1 MLKIIMY
8 TGILSS
14 GFVLVSVI
22 ISAVIVL
29 LLATVKAIAHLAF
42 EYPNKYAFY
51 AGVVL
56 AAFIVGGY
64 TLYNPSILSI
74 LNEKIAESAVLRNI
88 VFGIAILVYYVAIL
102 SVVQIAKGILRE
114 E

>member
-22 ISAVIVL
+22 ISAIIVL

-42 EYPNKYAFY
+42 EYPKKYAFY

-56 AAFIVGGY
+56 ATFIVGGY
-64 TLYNPSILSI
+64 VLYNPSILSVI
-74 LNEKIAESAVLRNI
+74 NEKIAESAILRNI

-102 SVVQIAKGILRE
+102 SAVQIAKGILRGE
-114 E
+114 